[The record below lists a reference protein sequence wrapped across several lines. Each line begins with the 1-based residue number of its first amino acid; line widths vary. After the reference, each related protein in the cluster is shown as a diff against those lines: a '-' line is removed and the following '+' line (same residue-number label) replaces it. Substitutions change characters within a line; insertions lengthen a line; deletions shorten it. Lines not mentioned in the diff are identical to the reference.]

1 MLELYRQLINL
12 LNFLITFNMKIV
24 SIFLTVLLI
33 LPIGYQVLSAYEYQA
48 MQSKFMFSHGDNFMT
63 WQLLSYTLIDVFFV
77 IVAVVL
83 NLKQKYRESSI
94 MCGTL
99 LVAFVLSVI
108 IHFTSTFL
116 YNWLK

>member
-1 MLELYRQLINL
+1 
-12 LNFLITFNMKIV
+12 MKIV
-24 SIFLTVLLI
+24 SIFLTISLI
-33 LPIGYQVLSAYEYQA
+33 LPIGYQVFSAYEYQA
-48 MQSKFMFSHGDNFMT
+48 MQSKLIFSHADNFFTGQM
-63 WQLLSYTLIDVFFV
+63 LSYTLVYVFFM

-116 YNWLK
+116 FNWLK